1 MIKKILYTSALVAL
15 AACSNA
21 GKEASTEYNVTINSD
36 QENQM
41 VFLVNYDTS
50 ENIDSAVVTEGVA
63 SFKGSIEKP
72 VLTRVI
78 ANGKRQG
85 MFILEPGEI
94 TIYSRDSIV
103 GGELNGKF
111 KEISKSIDSISEEYA
126 QLNDSLKEALS
137 DDYSRRYDSISN
149 AAMEQNI
156 DNAIGYYFFI
166 NKAYDMSLDE
176 LKAAI
181 AKTPS
186 LGEYKRISDLQQAK
200 VKKAETS
207 EGKMFRDFEIPGEN
221 GETFRLSDVVGKGDY
236 VLVDFWA
243 TWCGPCRDEVPNVIK
258 AYDMFKD
265 KGLEIMGVSCDYDVN
280 DCKLYVESK
289 GLNWIHVCDGKGHTI
304 EPWTLYGLIGIPDNV
319 LIDCKTGVIIR
330 RNLREEYLIEELSTL
345 LK

>member
-94 TIYSRDSIV
+94 TIYNRDSIV

-243 TWCGPCRDEVPNVIK
+243 SWCGPCVKEIGVIK
-258 AYDMFKD
+258 DIYKQYSP
-265 KGLEIMGVSCDYDVN
+265 KGLKVLGVAVWDEPQDTQMAIENLEIPWQCV
-280 DCKLYVESK
+280 
-289 GLNWIHVCDGKGHTI
+289 LNAQKIPTDA
-304 EPWTLYGLIGIPDNV
+304 YGISGIP
-319 LIDCKTGVIIR
+319 CIILFAPDGTIIMR
-330 RNLREEYLIEELSTL
+330 DKYDDEL
-345 LK
+345 KAAVAEAMNK